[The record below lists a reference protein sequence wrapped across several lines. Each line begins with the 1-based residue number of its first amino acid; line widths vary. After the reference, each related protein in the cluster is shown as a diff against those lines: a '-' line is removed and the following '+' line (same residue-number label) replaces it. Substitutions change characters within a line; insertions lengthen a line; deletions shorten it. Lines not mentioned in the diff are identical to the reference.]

1 MQYLP
6 VRGVGRLPQQTAAG
20 RQAQAREKLDARK
33 EYISTTFT
41 ALSKLLASEE
51 YDEMLTQWRLGLR
64 DVWLEDGFVMT
75 CFTPARG
82 D

>member
-6 VRGVGRLPQQTAAG
+6 VPGIGSLPQPTAAG
-20 RQAQAREKLDARK
+20 RQAQAREKLETRND
-33 EYISTTFT
+33 YISTIFT
-41 ALSKLLASEE
+41 ALSKLLDSNE
-51 YDEMLTQWRLGLR
+51 YENMLAQWRLGLR

>member
-20 RQAQAREKLDARK
+20 RQAQAREKFDARK

-41 ALSKLLASEE
+41 ALSKLLDSEE
-51 YDEMLTQWRLGLR
+51 YDEMLAQWRLDLR
-64 DVWLEDGFVMT
+64 EVWLEDGFVMT
-75 CFTPARG
+75 CFTPAGG